1 VGRAI
6 PLDLYRNLLLRYALK
21 FTSGDSAMSPRKP
34 RNVALY
40 VRVSTKDQT
49 TENQRRE
56 LAEVAE
62 RAGWNVVAVYADEGI
77 SGSKGRDKRPAF
89 DAMLKAVTQRKVDM
103 VAAWSVDRLGR
114 SLQNLV
120 DTLGELKSA
129 GADLY
134 LHKQALDTTT
144 PAGRAMFG
152 MLGVFAEFERE
163 IIVERVQAGME
174 TAKAKGKQ
182 IGRPKVPEA
191 TLQQIRKLRAEGVG
205 MLKVAREVG
214 CGVSLIQRMEAAA

>member
-1 VGRAI
+1 MTA
-6 PLDLYRNLLLRYALK
+6 
-21 FTSGDSAMSPRKP
+21 RKT
-34 RNVALY
+34 RRVALY
-40 VRVSTKDQT
+40 VRVSTKEQD

-62 RAGWNVVAVYADEGI
+62 RAGWSVVGVYADEGV
-77 SGSKGRDKRPAF
+77 SGSKGRDKRPGF
-89 DAMLKAVTQRKVDM
+89 DAMLKAVTRREVDM

-114 SLQNLV
+114 SLQHLV
-120 DTLGELKSA
+120 ETLQELRSA

-163 IIVERVQAGME
+163 IIVERVRAGMA
-174 TAKAKGKQ
+174 TAKARGTRTGKP
-182 IGRPKVPEA
+182 IGRPRADDE
-191 TLQQIRKLRAEGVG
+191 TRERIRKLRAGG
-205 MLKVAREVG
+205 MGIGKVAREVG
-214 CGVSLIQRMEAAA
+214 CGVSLIQRMEAGRL

>member
-1 VGRAI
+1 MS
-6 PLDLYRNLLLRYALK
+6 RNQQ
-21 FTSGDSAMSPRKP
+21 

-62 RAGWNVVAVYADEGI
+62 RAGWNVVGVFCDEGI
-77 SGSKGRDKRPAF
+77 SGAKGRDKRPGF
-89 DAMLKAVTQRKVDM
+89 DAMLKAVTRREVDM

-120 DTLGELKSA
+120 ETLGALRAA

-163 IIVERVQAGME
+163 IIIERVHAGME
-174 TAKAKGKQ
+174 TARAKGKVM
-182 IGRPKVPEA
+182 GRPKASKA
-191 TLQQIRKLRAEGVG
+191 TESRIRALRAQGHGIRK
-205 MLKVAREVG
+205 VAQMVG
-214 CGVSLIQRMEAAA
+214 CGVSLVQRVEREAAQTR

>member
-1 VGRAI
+1 
-6 PLDLYRNLLLRYALK
+6 
-21 FTSGDSAMSPRKP
+21 MSPRKP
-34 RNVALY
+34 RKVAIY
-40 VRVSTKDQT
+40 VRVSTKDQA

-62 RAGWNVVAVYADEGI
+62 RAGWNVVAVYCDEGI
-77 SGSKGRDKRPAF
+77 SGAKGRDKRPGF
-89 DAMLKAVTQRKVDM
+89 DAMLKAVTRREVDM

-120 DTLGELKSA
+120 DTLGSLRAA

-163 IIVERVQAGME
+163 IIVERVRAGMA
-174 TAKAKGKQ
+174 TAKAKGKTV
-182 IGRPKVPEA
+182 GRPRVSED
-191 TLQQIRKLRAEGVG
+191 TLARIRELRAQG
-205 MLKVAREVG
+205 MGMVKVAKEVG
-214 CGVSLIQRMEAAA
+214 CGVSLIQRMEAQEAA

>member
-1 VGRAI
+1 M
-6 PLDLYRNLLLRYALK
+6 
-21 FTSGDSAMSPRKP
+21 TPRKQ
-34 RNVALY
+34 RKVALY
-40 VRVSTKDQT
+40 VRVSTKDQD

-77 SGSKGRDKRPAF
+77 SGAKGRDKRPAF
-89 DAMLKAVTQRKVDM
+89 DAMLKAVTRREVDM

-120 DTLGELKSA
+120 ETLSALRAA

-134 LHKQALDTTT
+134 LHQQALDTTT

-163 IIVERVQAGME
+163 IIVERVRAGMA
-174 TAKAKGKQ
+174 TAKAKGKTV
-182 IGRPKVPEA
+182 GRPKASEE
-191 TLQQIRKLRAEGVG
+191 TLQRIRELRAQGMG

-214 CGVSLIQRMEAAA
+214 CGVSLIQRMESTS